1 MSNKEG
7 RDLMCHLDRG
17 GYLDYNVFIPAELV
31 REQLGLVYP
40 ETATKREFDQLALA
54 EMAAVDYVRNALL
67 GRGMYLRGVAGG
79 YRILTV
85 SENMEQV
92 ELYMSSA
99 DRKIVRGLK
108 LLKNTPREPGRYPDQ
123 QEVRAEL
130 KRESIRAHRRRSS
143 EQRPD

>member
-7 RDLMCHLDRG
+7 RGLMEFLEDESL
-17 GYLDYNVFIPAELV
+17 LDYNTFISAEIV
-31 REQLGLVYP
+31 REQLGLEYP
-40 ETATKREFDQLALA
+40 EVGTKREFDQLALQ
-54 EMAAVDYVRNALL
+54 EMAAIDYCRNVLL

-79 YRILTV
+79 YRILTI

-99 DRKIVRGLK
+99 DRKIIRGLK

-130 KRESIRAHRRRSS
+130 KRESIRAHRQRHK
-143 EQRPD
+143 EQPGL